1 MNNWFGRFQM
11 WLQRVMAG
19 RYGGDQLN
27 WLLLVL
33 YLILWAAGMFSGFVL
48 FPILAWL
55 LLFLILFRMF
65 SRNRTKRWAEN
76 QKFLT
81 VWNRLKG
88 FFTSRTAQLK
98 DRDHRYF
105 TCPHCK
111 NKLRVPRGKGKI
123 QITCPVCHTEFI
135 KKT

>member
-1 MNNWFGRFQM
+1 M

-81 VWNRLKG
+81 VWNRLKS
-88 FFTSRTAQLK
+88 FFTSKAAQLK

-123 QITCPVCHTEFI
+123 QITCPVCRTQFV